1 MGLPT
6 DWYVNSGE
14 ASQATANHHQ
24 MAQECAKIMLELMRR
39 ARLNQKE
46 KVEKVHEGELQDPL
60 PQDQLAPEP
69 SDILDAQV
77 LYEIPELTTHEIPLI
92 EPELIPDRPAL
103 PAFQHR
109 PEQIAADTA
118 QILVEELGHD
128 GIYHAEKYTIERIDQ
143 VTPIAVSIGNAT
155 MQAEETIYRVLDR
168 DDQEIFKFRDAGPDA
183 GYDILQDELGV
194 DDMAALL
201 KARLGI
207 EQEKGLDN
215 VVGDPTFET
224 QVKALGDLAP
234 AGSQAANFAH
244 YALDGYEGNT
254 MKTPK
259 YTMSRDGQGNV
270 TIVRNPPIEQ
280 QLADKIRV
288 KPAHTTATSGTPA
301 TADVSHNPTGQVLL
315 RTEEGRVEVF
325 AMTAKDQSNF
335 AKMFSQSQSQP
346 LNQPVNSPPR
356 SRKPQ
361 LSRD

>member
-1 MGLPT
+1 MGLPS

-14 ASQATANHHQ
+14 ASQATSSQHQ
-24 MAQECAKIMLELMRR
+24 MAQELAKIMLELMRR
-39 ARLNQKE
+39 VRLNQKE
-46 KVEKVHEGELQDPL
+46 KVEKIHEGELQDPL
-60 PQDQLAPEP
+60 PQAELAPEP
-69 SDILDAQV
+69 GDILEAQL
-77 LYEIPELTTHEIPLI
+77 LYEMPELPTHEIPLI
-92 EPELIPDRPAL
+92 EPELIPDRPEL

-118 QILVEELGHD
+118 QILVEELGRD
-128 GIYHAEKYTIERIDQ
+128 GIYQAEKYTIERLDQ
-143 VTPIAVSIGNAT
+143 VTPIQVAIGNAT
-155 MQAEETIYRVLDR
+155 MQAEETIYRVLDP
-168 DDQEIFKFRDAGPDA
+168 DNEEIFKFRDAGPDA

-207 EQEKGLDN
+207 EQEKGLHN
-215 VVGDPTFET
+215 VVSDRTFET
-224 QVKALGDLAP
+224 QVKALGDFAP

-244 YALDGYEGNT
+244 YALNGYEGNT

-259 YTMSRDGQGNV
+259 YTMSRDEQGNV
-270 TIVRNPPIEQ
+270 TIARNPPIEE
-280 QLADKIRV
+280 QLTHKVRV